1 MAQAMGDYLEFL
13 NEQVKDYQGEYQDI
27 IVTVPAY
34 FALLTGML
42 DDSRFPAELRSVVN
56 SALAYFISPFDF
68 GEDEA
73 VGAEGYV
80 DDVYVCSLAVLKLKE
95 ALDDHEVIL
104 DHWDGEED
112 PFSLSQR
119 IIEALTE
126 ELGDDSIQLI
136 RQYTGL
142 DEV

>member
-13 NEQVKDYQGEYQDI
+13 NEQVKDYHGEYQDI
-27 IVTVPAY
+27 IATVPVY
-34 FALLTGML
+34 FALLTGVL

-80 DDVYVCSLAVLKLKE
+80 DDVYVCSLAVLKLRE
-95 ALDDHEVIL
+95 ALDDHAVIL

-112 PFSLSQR
+112 PFLLSQR

-126 ELGDDSIQLI
+126 ELGDGSIQLI

>member
-13 NEQVKDYQGEYQDI
+13 NEQVKDYHGKYQDI
-27 IVTVPAY
+27 IATVPVY
-34 FALLTGML
+34 FALLTGVL

-80 DDVYVCSLAVLKLKE
+80 DDVYVCSLAVLKLRE
-95 ALDDHEVIL
+95 ALDDHAVIL

-112 PFSLSQR
+112 PFLLSQR

-126 ELGDDSIQLI
+126 ELGDGSIQLI

>member
-1 MAQAMGDYLEFL
+1 
-13 NEQVKDYQGEYQDI
+13 
-27 IVTVPAY
+27 
-34 FALLTGML
+34 ML

-68 GEDEA
+68 GDDEA

-80 DDVYVCSLAVLKLKE
+80 DDIYVCSQAVLKLKE
-95 ALDDHEVIL
+95 KMEDHQVIL

-112 PFSLSQR
+112 PFKLSQS
-119 IIEALTE
+119 IIEALNE
-126 ELGDDSIQLI
+126 ELGEDSIQLI

-142 DEV
+142 DIV

>member
-1 MAQAMGDYLEFL
+1 MAQGMGDYLEFL
-13 NEQVKDYQGEYQDI
+13 NEQVKDYQGDYQDI
-27 IVTVPAY
+27 IATVPGY
-34 FALLTGML
+34 FALLTGVL

-80 DDVYVCSLAVLKLKE
+80 DDVYVCSLAVLKLRD
-95 ALDDHEVIL
+95 ALDDHAVIL

-112 PFSLSQR
+112 PFLLSQR

-142 DEV
+142 EEV